1 MEGTVSEEFLFR
13 PIQNNGLSVFVN
25 KLGVSGAR
33 RGVVCFSGP
42 VIRLWGFQ
50 KRKCPSLAMVSRVG
64 SHDQKIT
71 SGIKMTCYI
80 RVVVASRFS
89 TLYTRYNRTAV
100 GLCGKR
106 IWV

>member
-42 VIRLWGFQ
+42 AIQPWGFP
-50 KRKCPSLAMVSRVG
+50 KRKGPSLAMMSRVC
-64 SHDQKIT
+64 IT
-71 SGIKMTCYI
+71 
-80 RVVVASRFS
+80 
-89 TLYTRYNRTAV
+89 
-100 GLCGKR
+100 
-106 IWV
+106 